1 MRIGVSSTD
10 FSSYRFDD
18 VLPQVA
24 KFFDHWEIFSEAEHH
39 LQEVSGVFSM
49 MKGSYDLT
57 YSVHSP
63 ISDTNLAALTER
75 MREASVLEVLS
86 LMEEC
91 INLDIDT
98 ITIHPGIYSLS
109 VPGMQEK
116 SVAAAKKSIRGLD
129 RMVSQYGVRLCL
141 ENMPSFPMMLGRTAD
156 EMAELLDGTDMK
168 VCFDIG
174 HANTTGQIDEIIDRL
189 GDRIIH
195 MHVHDNDG
203 TSDQHLTVGDGSI
216 DFAAHLGK
224 LSGYRGLHIIESKS
238 LESAV
243 DSKSALEALGL

>member
-24 KFFDHWEIFSEAEHH
+24 RFFDHWEIFSEAEHH
-39 LQEVSGVFSM
+39 MHEISGIFSM
-49 MKGSYDLT
+49 LKENYDLT

-75 MREASVLEVLS
+75 MREASVMEMLN

-116 SVAAAKKSIRGLD
+116 SITAAKKSIRGLD
-129 RMVSQYGVRLCL
+129 RMVSQYGVKMCL
-141 ENMPSFPMMLGRTAD
+141 ENMPVFPMMLGRTAD
-156 EMAELLDGTDMK
+156 EMLELVDGTDMK

-174 HANTTGQIDEIIDRL
+174 HANTNGQIEEIIDKL
-189 GDRIIH
+189 GDRIVH
-195 MHVHDNDG
+195 VHVHDNDG
-203 TSDQHLTVGDGSI
+203 TSDQHRTIGEGNI
-216 DFAAHLGK
+216 DFKKHLSRLK
-224 LSGYRGLHIIESKS
+224 GYDGLYVIESKS

-243 DSKSALEALGL
+243 DSKDVFEKMGL